1 MSNGSFLYIYIC
13 YIQKLYILILLYMP
27 KGVDIVKTLKDF
39 YEQRKKEIKMFP
51 AMLYSF
57 SKPKHREPLTEK
69 EQEILN
75 KYVHQVYNPRIKKLK
90 EADYFMEEFMEPET
104 GAYA

>member
-1 MSNGSFLYIYIC
+1 M
-13 YIQKLYILILLYMP
+13 QKLYILILLYMP
-27 KGVDIVKTLKDF
+27 KGVGIVKTLKDF
-39 YEQRKKEIKMFP
+39 YEEKKKKAHLFP
-51 AMLYSF
+51 NMLYGF

-90 EADYFMEEFMEPET
+90 EADYFREEFMEPEL
-104 GAYA
+104 GIEAHA